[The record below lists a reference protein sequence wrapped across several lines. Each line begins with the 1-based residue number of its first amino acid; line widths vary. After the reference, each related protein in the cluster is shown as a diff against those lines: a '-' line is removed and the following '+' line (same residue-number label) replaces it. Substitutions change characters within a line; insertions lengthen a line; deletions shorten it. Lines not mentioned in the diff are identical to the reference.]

1 MQHSKDM
8 RSSMN
13 QLAGAGDKNTHQQ
26 SLLPSQ
32 QLHNDYSTSNIL
44 KNAKTEKLMLDI
56 EQFKVRTKKEFQH
69 EVQAKDEI
77 NNYFG
82 KMNECIE

>member
-1 MQHSKDM
+1 
-8 RSSMN
+8 
-13 QLAGAGDKNTHQQ
+13 
-26 SLLPSQ
+26 
-32 QLHNDYSTSNIL
+32 
-44 KNAKTEKLMLDI
+44 MLDI
-56 EQFKVRTKKEFQH
+56 EQFKVRTKKEFVH